1 MNKSRLIPVLAALLV
16 AGLLPVACKKE
27 EQKVPQMPSFINV
40 GLTQPY
46 AAENGSKFEISV
58 VPQSDADSY
67 LWELPPSL
75 QLVEGQGT
83 PTIVVKCVEEGE
95 VVAGTIKVYAVNA
108 SGKSNQRGFWFSIDI
123 TPRIIAIKTDI
134 EGSQA
139 VEPLSTITMMAPEL
153 EDISSYEWNCPEG
166 FTAKGDLN
174 QPTVSF
180 LVGDKP
186 GTVPRK
192 TFKLKVKD
200 AEGMES
206 VFAYDKY
213 IHIIDVAEAKRYGK
227 KVWTLHNLNNG
238 GADGTLGKTH
248 PDDPTGEKYGRY
260 YLWGE
265 AMTGEPGRAEYYSEG
280 ETVTDD
286 EGFTCVVGYANRKDY
301 NIQIQGACPE
311 GWHVPNAYDFY
322 DLPDAVA
329 DDYGARMGSINDC
342 ASRKMG
348 IFMPSNRET
357 DPMRAMNMIS
367 NGFASSYLRGGKPE
381 ADGGLWKRN
390 ESTVTEDGYFFYTSG
405 TGAFGPANDYP
416 LYLDL
421 DGRVGF
427 CIQPYGRLESNGK
440 PSNFGL
446 YSFMWTATVTGGKH
460 YRFTVG
466 YNTPNLSTYA
476 EAGAYESLRC
486 VANY

>member
-27 EQKVPQMPSFINV
+27 EPKVPQMPSFINV

-186 GTVPRK
+186 ASGIDFLDSRQHFVHKNFPRH
-192 TFKLKVKD
+192 
-200 AEGMES
+200 S
-206 VFAYDKY
+206 
-213 IHIIDVAEAKRYGK
+213 
-227 KVWTLHNLNNG
+227 
-238 GADGTLGKTH
+238 
-248 PDDPTGEKYGRY
+248 
-260 YLWGE
+260 
-265 AMTGEPGRAEYYSEG
+265 
-280 ETVTDD
+280 
-286 EGFTCVVGYANRKDY
+286 
-301 NIQIQGACPE
+301 
-311 GWHVPNAYDFY
+311 
-322 DLPDAVA
+322 
-329 DDYGARMGSINDC
+329 
-342 ASRKMG
+342 
-348 IFMPSNRET
+348 
-357 DPMRAMNMIS
+357 
-367 NGFASSYLRGGKPE
+367 
-381 ADGGLWKRN
+381 
-390 ESTVTEDGYFFYTSG
+390 
-405 TGAFGPANDYP
+405 
-416 LYLDL
+416 
-421 DGRVGF
+421 
-427 CIQPYGRLESNGK
+427 
-440 PSNFGL
+440 
-446 YSFMWTATVTGGKH
+446 
-460 YRFTVG
+460 
-466 YNTPNLSTYA
+466 
-476 EAGAYESLRC
+476 
-486 VANY
+486 